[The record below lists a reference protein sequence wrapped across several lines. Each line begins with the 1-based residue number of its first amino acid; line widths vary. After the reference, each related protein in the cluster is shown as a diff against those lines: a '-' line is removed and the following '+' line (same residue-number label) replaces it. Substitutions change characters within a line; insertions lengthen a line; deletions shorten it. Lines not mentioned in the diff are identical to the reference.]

1 MTLPSTFKD
10 LYLGRWPD
18 DFVFSRSE
26 LAALAKVLPVE
37 ELYMLNVLRYDSEA
51 DVLRKSAPRGVDY
64 TVEQIRAL
72 KERAHKI
79 MEAE

>member
-1 MTLPSTFKD
+1 VNHELKE

-26 LAALAKVLPVE
+26 LAALAKVIPAAEVD
-37 ELYMLNVLRYDSEA
+37 ELNALRYDSNA
-51 DVLRKSAPRGVDY
+51 DVLLKDSPKHADY
-64 TVEQIRAL
+64 SVAQIRLL

-79 MEAE
+79 MQALAR